1 MLAQQ
6 TDSMTGRRQSNE
18 VQRNAFC
25 LSRCL
30 KNQRP
35 TTTNAWVRQST
46 VTPWKPKYMPTTRL
60 DGKRVLLTQSN
71 EFMGSALSN
80 VFERSGAVVIADRQ
94 ALAHDPQLPS
104 AVVRSAGRVDVLLI
118 HLALPAPNTPAADI
132 DDAEWRDVFAHL
144 VDPMPRLVAAVLP
157 QMIERRSGRILLIG
171 SAAALRGQ
179 KRTGSYSA
187 ARGAQLAYVQSVAL
201 ELAPHGIQ
209 LNAIAQNFVANPT
222 YYGDEVQNNP
232 RFQERLK
239 REVPLGRLVSAE
251 EDALFAA
258 YLCSDAAACFIGQIF
273 PVTGGWVNR

>member
-1 MLAQQ
+1 MI
-6 TDSMTGRRQSNE
+6 
-18 VQRNAFC
+18 
-25 LSRCL
+25 
-30 KNQRP
+30 
-35 TTTNAWVRQST
+35 
-46 VTPWKPKYMPTTRL
+46 TTRL
-60 DGKRVLLTQSN
+60 DGKRVLITQSN
-71 EFMGSALSN
+71 EFMGPALSN
-80 VFERSGAVVIADRQ
+80 VFERSGAVVIADSQ
-94 ALAHDPQLPS
+94 TLAHDPQLPS
-104 AVVRSAGRVDVLLI
+104 AIVRSAGRVDVLLI
-118 HLALPAPNTPAADI
+118 HLALPAPSTPAADI
-132 DDAEWRDVFAHL
+132 GDAEWRDVFAHL

-157 QMIERRSGRILLIG
+157 QMMERRSGRILLIG

-222 YYGDEVQNNP
+222 YYGDEVQNNL

-239 REVPLGRLVSAE
+239 RDVPLGRLVSAE